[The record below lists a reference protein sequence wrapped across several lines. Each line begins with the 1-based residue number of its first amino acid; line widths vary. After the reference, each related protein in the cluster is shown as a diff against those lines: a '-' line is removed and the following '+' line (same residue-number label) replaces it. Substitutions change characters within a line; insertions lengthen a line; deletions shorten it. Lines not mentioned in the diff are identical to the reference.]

1 MLLPLSFCILSK
13 IKQSQLKD
21 QARERLEKYFLKKV
35 TLTINQFTWTEPG
48 KEISI
53 DGNLFDVKYF
63 SLKEDKFVFTGLFD
77 KEETSL
83 KKFDTNW
90 QNNQQEKL
98 LTELFQ
104 VLQSVFYNSKLET
117 NFYQKAPR
125 HYLILTPDRLS
136 FLPKKIITPPP
147 KAWTSNLSKK
157 T

>member
-83 KKFDTNW
+83 KKFD
-90 QNNQQEKL
+90 NNL
-98 LTELFQ
+98 
-104 VLQSVFYNSKLET
+104 N
-117 NFYQKAPR
+117 
-125 HYLILTPDRLS
+125 
-136 FLPKKIITPPP
+136 IT
-147 KAWTSNLSKK
+147 
-157 T
+157 